1 MTIATA
7 VVVVAVVAAVTAMMD
22 IAGGGSV
29 LNIWPENDL
38 SVVQV
43 YIQIFK
49 MQLYRHLQLYES

>member
-7 VVVVAVVAAVTAMMD
+7 VVVVAVVAAAMAMMA